1 MRLPPSLFT
10 QIYLSSTYKTNFTL
24 DFKPWKKVG
33 IWDRKKRIILVF
45 SYNDN
50 NNSLT
55 LSCDVEVAPLAR
67 ILVGVKASCRIS
79 LLFVGWIILSEAGV
93 KTREQ
98 AGEWECDPL
107 ASFSNIA
114 TLWMTFDIG
123 WKYSSSFLKLFK
135 YHKCDKEECGEVEI
149 HCTVRREERQFPS
162 EWDLIVRGE
171 RLCRRQPMRGQ

>member
-24 DFKPWKKVG
+24 DFKPEKKVR
-33 IWDRKKRIILVF
+33 IWDSKKRIILVF

-79 LLFVGWIILSEAGV
+79 LLFVG
-93 KTREQ
+93 
-98 AGEWECDPL
+98 
-107 ASFSNIA
+107 
-114 TLWMTFDIG
+114 
-123 WKYSSSFLKLFK
+123 
-135 YHKCDKEECGEVEI
+135 
-149 HCTVRREERQFPS
+149 
-162 EWDLIVRGE
+162 
-171 RLCRRQPMRGQ
+171 